1 MGRFPCK
8 IIVTCCSHATC
19 HVSLRDKLT
28 WPRDHFTHLFGWD
41 KSWSRDTVSVSKLK
55 RLNNWMIYFRVSDSC
70 FHVKLKPNSKVQ
82 CCFLGSKWY
91 WILSKFSW
99 WFKGLS
105 HPIHQII
112 RYSNSWD
119 QIVLFVFCIWSIS
132 DLQIIFKYLNSC
144 HLILNSSRSFRKQG
158 MYR

>member
-1 MGRFPCK
+1 MLFP
-8 IIVTCCSHATC
+8 C
-19 HVSLRDKLT
+19 HVSCVIAWQT
-28 WPRDHFTHLFGWD
+28 HVTAWPVHTFIWD
-41 KSWSRDTVSVSKLK
+41 KSWSRDTVSVPKLK

-70 FHVKLKPNSKVQ
+70 FHVKLKPNSNVQ
-82 CCFLGSKWY
+82 CCFLGSKWAFWY
-91 WILSKFSW
+91 WILSQFSW